1 MGDFRLSANPKAWRG
16 LLVFGATLVFGLM
29 LHLNGLDTT
38 KDDREGHQLEWRRL
52 WRPGNQRGKIDNR
65 GKAKNVKDATIRHNE
80 LNSDLIKSFGTVS
93 FWHTE
98 EVRQELKH
106 RVSLAVENLHSVQ
119 KESQNWTR
127 TSLPRIFTRAAMV
140 YLPPDNAG
148 QAEQYRRQ
156 FRAFFTSWIVMRTKQ
171 PTSFRTDLL
180 VVTTRDKV
188 TPLRA
193 MGCETKGRKTDMDR
207 DRCVIVVHVPMKV
220 SWFHHIMKYQISNQ
234 VY

>member
-29 LHLNGLDTT
+29 LHLNGKLYGLETT
-38 KDDREGHQLEWRRL
+38 KYEDEFHQPEWKKFRRPEN
-52 WRPGNQRGKIDNR
+52 RSGKEDN
-65 GKAKNVKDATIRHNE
+65 GGQSKNVKDVKTIHE
-80 LNSDLIKSFGTVS
+80 FNSTNDLIKSDGS
-93 FWHTE
+93 ESYWHSE
-98 EVRQELKH
+98 EVRKELKH
-106 RVSLAVENLHSVQ
+106 RVSLAIENLHRVQ

-148 QAEQYRRQ
+148 EMEQYRRQ
-156 FRAFFTSWIVMRTKQ
+156 FRAFFTSWIVMRARQ

-193 MGCETKGRKTDMDR
+193 MGCETKGRKTDMDL
-207 DRCVIVVHVPMKV
+207 DRCVIVLHVPMKV
-220 SWFHHIMKYQISNQ
+220 SWFHRFMK
-234 VY
+234 